1 MEVATEDLRCF
12 TILDVGLVLVREF
25 GCQAKVNEG
34 YLLSDL
40 TLTFLEANHDVL
52 WLEIV
57 IHSPSRVHY
66 LDTIQ
71 QLFAHGQ
78 DLLDPL

>member
-1 MEVATEDLRCF
+1 MEVATEDLRGF

-66 LDTIQ
+66 LEAVQ
-71 QLFAHGQ
+71 QLFTHGEN
-78 DLLDPL
+78 LLHSL